1 MPQQIINIGALPNDG
16 NGDPLRVAFDK
27 INTNFGELYLA
38 AGAQGPEGAI
48 QFRAP
53 ATLVG
58 VAYLAGQYLVAA
70 QDRLYTSAD
79 GVGWTDLPSPID
91 TVTSLTT
98 SDTSFILTGTDGA
111 IYSSTDGVSWFDISL
126 PNPVTIRHLA
136 FQSGATQQYVA
147 VCDGGAIYTSN
158 NAILWLARSSG
169 VSEDLLGVAYGDPA
183 VGWVAVGAG
192 GTVTQSQDGLV
203 WTPVSTPY
211 AEDLRSVAW
220 DGTYYVAV
228 GESGLITGSLD
239 GVTWSTRTSGVLDDL
254 NVVEASNV
262 SGNTFLF
269 AYGNN
274 GRGLSSDDSIAWSSL
289 TTGVNKSL
297 LDTTYTGNLFITVG
311 TSGTIISS
319 TTGNTWADNSIIPEV
334 TGNAN
339 FVWDN
344 QAQILDIAGD
354 IIPQTNNS
362 YVLGTSTH
370 RWANAHVFN
379 FEATGNVYL
388 GDVGALTITGGFPGY
403 VLSTD
408 GSGALSWVAQ
418 SGNGGGGNANPGGP
432 NSSIQFNNGGNFG
445 GSSTFT
451 FDASNHQVVMG
462 NLQVTGHSNLGGAAN
477 ITILGGSAGYA
488 LKTDG
493 AGNLSWEPDSSTP
506 GGSNGQIQFNSNGS
520 FAGTSGLIWNNGTST
535 LSAAKFAGNGY
546 GIFNVNGANVNGP
559 VDTANYAGQVTDSAQ
574 PNITSVGTMSF
585 LDLTGNFTT
594 TANITANNIRANG
607 RLTAGNRFDAS
618 TASNV
623 ALGYVG
629 NIRITGG
636 INGQVLT
643 TDGLGNLSWTAGG
656 GGGGGSPG
664 GSNGQVQFNN
674 AGTFGGSA
682 YLNWNDATNTFNVA
696 GNFIANSIEIGS
708 GVYRFSHTNVYFAT
722 TSTTA
727 NSELLS
733 FDCTDLEGLD
743 FTIIATNQTIGCRQI
758 SKLSAITYQSTLN
771 YNEYSTLVINGQVGN
786 FTMDYSPG
794 NIIVSPAARLYVEP
808 ANAAV
813 TTYKILITRYE

>member
-16 NGDPLRVAFDK
+16 TGDPLRVAFEK
-27 INTNFGELYLA
+27 INTNFGELYVS

-58 VAYLAGQYLVAA
+58 VAYIDGQYLVAA
-70 QDRLYTSAD
+70 QDRLYSSAN
-79 GVGWTDLPSPID
+79 GVSWIDIPSPIN
-91 TVTSLTT
+91 TITSLTAAG
-98 SDTSFILTGTDGA
+98 TSFIITGTNGN
-111 IYSSTDGVSWFDISL
+111 IYSSTDGTSWFDISL
-126 PNPVTIRHLA
+126 PDTVTVRNLA
-136 FQSGATQQYVA
+136 YESTVDPAYVA
-147 VCDGGAIYTSN
+147 VCDGGVIYTSS
-158 NAILWLARSSG
+158 NAVVWTPRTSG
-169 VSEDLLGVAYGDPA
+169 TVQDLLGVTYGNS
-183 VGWVAVGAG
+183 VSGWVAVGAS
-192 GTVTQSQDGLV
+192 GTVLQSTDAIIWSV
-203 WTPVSTPY
+203 ATTPY
-211 AEDLRSVAW
+211 TEDLRSVAW

-228 GESGLITGSLD
+228 GESGLVTGSLD
-239 GVTWSTRTSGVLDDL
+239 GLTWSTRTSGVMDDL
-254 NVVEASNV
+254 NVINASNV
-262 SGNTFLF
+262 SGNMFLF

-274 GRGLSSDDSIAWSSL
+274 GRGLSSDDSISWTTL
-289 TTGVNKSL
+289 PTGVNKSL

-311 TSGTIISS
+311 TSGTIITS

-334 TGNAN
+334 SGNAN

-344 QAQILDIAGD
+344 NSQVLSIAGN
-354 IIPQTNNS
+354 IIPQTDNA

-379 FEATGNVYL
+379 LNATGNVNL
-388 GDVGALTITGGFPGY
+388 GNVQALTIGGGLPGY

-408 GSGALSWVAQ
+408 GSGVLSWVAQ
-418 SGNGGGGNANPGGP
+418 TGNGGGGNANPGGP

-451 FDASNHQVVMG
+451 FDAANHQVVMG
-462 NLQVTGHSNLGGAAN
+462 NLLVTNRSNLGDASN
-477 ITILGGSAGYA
+477 VVITGGSAGYA

-493 AGNLSWEPDSSTP
+493 TGNLSWEPDSSTP
-506 GGSNGQIQFNSNGS
+506 GGTNGQIQFNSNGS
-520 FAGTSGLIWNNGTST
+520 FAGTGGLTWNNGTST

-546 GIFNVNGANVNGP
+546 GIFNINGANVNGP

-585 LDLTGNFTT
+585 LDLTGNLTT

-664 GSNGQVQFNN
+664 GSNGQIQFNN

-727 NSELLS
+727 NSEILS